1 MTDVVYDLKDQLR
14 TVEEGLLDGETV
26 YAVYDG
32 KGAGTGFVGL
42 TDLRVI
48 LQDESYVGG
57 RIALTSVPYSRIFSV
72 SLVANRSVFGRWVE
86 AATLAITTS
95 EDTFEVEMRGADK
108 ARHAHDL
115 VLHFITHR

>member
-14 TVEEGLLDGETV
+14 IVETGLLEGETV

-32 KGAGTGFVGL
+32 KGAGTGFIGL

-57 RIALTSVPYSRIFSV
+57 QIALTSVPYSRICSV
-72 SLVANRSVFGRWVE
+72 SLLANKSMFGRWVE
-86 AATLAITTS
+86 AATLAIRTG
-95 EDTFEVEMRGADK
+95 EDSFEVQMRGADK
-108 ARHAHDL
+108 AKHAHDL
-115 VLHFITHR
+115 ILHFITRG